1 MNPKEVEKCYKCRNW
16 IGFLENAVCVET
28 GRMGQEW
35 QVGYGFI
42 TNPLQRKF
50 YHESCFNNINKNES
64 GFLIYLDFLPW
75 FFSRYSY

>member
-1 MNPKEVEKCYKCRNW
+1 MNPKEVEKCCKCRNW

-42 TNPLQRKF
+42 TNPLQKKF
-50 YHESCFNNINKNES
+50 YHESCFNNLNENREVKNE
-64 GFLIYLDFLPW
+64 IIKDTNIN
-75 FFSRYSY
+75 